1 MATKIV
7 EALAKILDGLN
18 KNSTLEEVN
27 LSLIKN
33 KEFDEQTVGVAFS
46 LVYDKVLS
54 NKLNPKKRKKDSN
67 NFRILTDEEK
77 EALGIDNYNYLMHLN
92 NVGLISSPDVENILE
107 QVGLF
112 PENTVTKED
121 INWIILIS
129 LIDFNSE
136 IPPGSRILLYTSDT
150 IN

>member
-1 MATKIV
+1 MVDVNVRQAT
-7 EALAKILDGLN
+7 AKPFCTAVSS
-18 KNSTLEEVN
+18 NSMFK
-27 LSLIKN
+27 S
-33 KEFDEQTVGVAFS
+33 
-46 LVYDKVLS
+46 
-54 NKLNPKKRKKDSN
+54 
-67 NFRILTDEEK
+67 
-77 EALGIDNYNYLMHLN
+77 
-92 NVGLISSPDVENILE
+92 NILE
-107 QVGLF
+107 HVGLF